1 MTDHVTQDQLNQHLV
16 LIHQAIRDS
25 NTRTER
31 HLETLSNH
39 MAAIAKE
46 SAETRTE
53 ILGIVKEHEVRLDA
67 YGVKQGEQGQAITE
81 LQTHKVKTSVFWMIF
96 GSVSSIALAA
106 IVANSPIAKIF

>member
-1 MTDHVTQDQLNQHLV
+1 MTEHVTQDQLNSHLI
-16 LIHQAIRDS
+16 LIHQSIRDS

-31 HLETLSNH
+31 HLETLSSH

-53 ILGIVKEHEVRLDA
+53 ILGIVKEHEVRLDT
-67 YGVKQGEQGQAITE
+67 YGIKQGEHSQAIAE
-81 LQTHKVKTSVFWMIF
+81 LLTHKVTTAVYWMIF

-106 IVANSPIAKIF
+106 IAAKIF